1 MKEGEERMKK
11 RIGML
16 LTALALLA
24 SNAASLGCIV
34 FVVDEPT
41 APKNFD

>member
-1 MKEGEERMKK
+1 MKT

-24 SNAASLGCIV
+24 SNAASLGCVI
-34 FVVDEPT
+34 FVIDEPT
-41 APKNFD
+41 APKSFE

>member
-1 MKEGEERMKK
+1 MKEGQERMKK

-24 SNAASLGCIV
+24 SNAASLGCVMILL
-34 FVVDEPT
+34 DEPT

>member
-1 MKEGEERMKK
+1 MKEGQERMKK

-16 LTALALLA
+16 LTALALMA

-34 FVVDEPT
+34 LMIDEPV
-41 APKNFD
+41 APKSFE

>member
-1 MKEGEERMKK
+1 MKERQDRMNK

-16 LTALALLA
+16 LTAVAVLA

-34 FVVDEPT
+34 LMIDEPV
-41 APKNFD
+41 APKSFE

>member
-1 MKEGEERMKK
+1 MKEGQKMKK

-24 SNAASLGCIV
+24 SNAASLGCLI
-34 FVVDEPT
+34 FVADEPT

>member
-1 MKEGEERMKK
+1 MKK

-24 SNAASLGCIV
+24 SNAASLGCVI
-34 FVVDEPT
+34 FVIDEPT
-41 APKNFD
+41 APKSFE

>member
-24 SNAASLGCIV
+24 SNAASLGCVMIA
-34 FVVDEPT
+34 FDEPT
-41 APKNFD
+41 TPKNFD

>member
-1 MKEGEERMKK
+1 MKEGQERMKK

-24 SNAASLGCIV
+24 ANSANIGCIIWTI
-34 FVVDEPT
+34 DEPE
-41 APKNFD
+41 APKSFE

>member
-1 MKEGEERMKK
+1 MKK
-11 RIGML
+11 KIGML

-24 SNAASLGCIV
+24 SNAASLGCIIAII
-34 FVVDEPT
+34 DEPT